1 MTRSALGSTYPS
13 PHAAQ
18 SIDTVPPRSL
28 ERNRGP
34 GNSSACRQKIDAPRL
49 LVKEPSPWQNLQITN
64 VNSINQT
71 NTGFFGVQSSLSH
84 VRQLTKIKTK
94 SHAEATVV
102 VTGSTAMTAAATLS
116 ANYFPPRKN
125 KNNKQINIIAHGEIQ
140 RQCDMNRLQT
150 RVALG
155 WLNLGHAACR

>member
-1 MTRSALGSTYPS
+1 MPTRNRNCNININLSAAPSAIEIANTVCHPPVTRSALGSTYPL

-64 VNSINQT
+64 VNTINQT
-71 NTGFFGVQSSLSH
+71 NTGFFGAQTSLSH
-84 VRQLTKIKTK
+84 VRQLTKKQ
-94 SHAEATVV
+94 
-102 VTGSTAMTAAATLS
+102 
-116 ANYFPPRKN
+116 KN
-125 KNNKQINIIAHGEIQ
+125 KNPML
-140 RQCDMNRLQT
+140 RPPLLPLVPTPRPP
-150 RVALG
+150 RP
-155 WLNLGHAACR
+155 RY